1 MTLEGEELQHMRATW
16 KRSAAALMA
25 LSVIAAACGDDDDD
39 DAGGAATATAEDT
52 GSAAAPATTAAE
64 ATSTE
69 ATTPGTTAAE
79 ASGSA
84 TGGSGE
90 SLMNGEISCDQQYAG
105 KTVEILSPARNN
117 ENDPNVEQDY
127 IDAYQPLVDCTGVE
141 ITWSGTDQFETEV
154 NVRLEGGNAPDVM
167 DFPQPG
173 LLAANAT
180 AGHLIPLPDD
190 IVAHVKN
197 DYIAGWDTFS
207 TVDGK
212 VYGVP
217 GRSNVKSMVWYSP
230 SAFADGGYEIPQSL
244 DELKALSDQIVADG
258 GTPWCIGA
266 ESGVA
271 TGWVLTDWMED
282 FMLRLQGEDVYD
294 QWVNHEIPFNDP
306 KVAEVAD
313 AVAAYVKNPEYL
325 GGENM
330 VKAIATTK
338 FQDGGLPILSG
349 DCYMHRQ
356 ANFFNGSW
364 PEGTNV
370 AEDGDVWFFYLPS
383 NADGP
388 KYMLT
393 AGDIYSAGN
402 DKPET
407 MDVIRYTGSPEYSV
421 AVSNS
426 RLEPSPNK
434 LVDTSA
440 ITDPYLKAVVDLQ
453 NSADV
458 ARFDASDLMP
468 GAVGSGT
475 LWTEITAW
483 VIGGDTKTFL
493 DNVEASWP
501 TS

>member
-1 MTLEGEELQHMRATW
+1 M
-16 KRSAAALMA
+16 LMA
-25 LSVIAAACGDDDDD
+25 LSVVVAACGDDDDD
-39 DAGGAATATAEDT
+39 DGGAASATATAEDT
-52 GSAAAPATTAAE
+52 AADTGGATPTTAA
-64 ATSTE
+64 A
-69 ATTPGTTAAE
+69 TPGTTAAE
-79 ASGSA
+79 ASESA
-84 TGGSGE
+84 ASGGE
-90 SLMNGEISCDQQYAG
+90 SLMNGESPCEQQHAG
-105 KTVEILSPARNN
+105 KKVEILSPARNN
-117 ENDPNVEQDY
+117 ENDPDVEQDY
-127 IDAYQPLVDCTGVE
+127 IDAYQPLIDCTGVE

-173 LLAANAT
+173 LLAANAK
-180 AGHLIPLPDD
+180 AGFLVPLPDD

-207 TVDGK
+207 TVDGQ

-230 SAFADGGYEIPQSL
+230 QMFADGGYEIPQSL
-244 DELKALSDQIVADG
+244 DDLKALSDQIVTDG
-258 GTPWCIGA
+258 GIPWCIGA

-306 KVAEVAD
+306 KVKEVAD
-313 AVAAYVKNPEYL
+313 AVGAYVKNPDYL

-383 NADGP
+383 NPGP

-468 GAVGSGT
+468 GAVGAGT

-483 VIGGDTKTFL
+483 VIGGDTDTFVN
-493 DNVEASWP
+493 NVEASWP

>member
-1 MTLEGEELQHMRATW
+1 
-16 KRSAAALMA
+16 MA
-25 LSVIAAACGDDDDD
+25 LSVVVAACGDDDDD
-39 DAGGAATATAEDT
+39 DGGAASATATAEDT
-52 GSAAAPATTAAE
+52 AADTAADTGGATPTTAA
-64 ATSTE
+64 A
-69 ATTPGTTAAE
+69 TPGTTAAE
-79 ASGSA
+79 ASESA
-84 TGGSGE
+84 ASGGE
-90 SLMNGEISCDQQYAG
+90 SLMNGEIPCEQQHAG
-105 KTVEILSPARNN
+105 KKVEILSPARNN
-117 ENDPNVEQDY
+117 ENDPDVEQDY
-127 IDAYQPLVDCTGVE
+127 IDAYQPLIDCTGVE

-173 LLAANAT
+173 LLAANAK
-180 AGHLIPLPDD
+180 AGFLVPLPDD

-207 TVDGK
+207 TVDGQ

-230 SAFADGGYEIPQSL
+230 QMFADGGYEIPQSL
-244 DELKALSDQIVADG
+244 DDLKALSDQIVTDG
-258 GTPWCIGA
+258 GIPWCIGA

-306 KVAEVAD
+306 KVKEVAD
-313 AVAAYVKNPEYL
+313 AVGAYVKNPDYL

-383 NADGP
+383 NPGP

-440 ITDPYLKAVVDLQ
+440 NTDPYLKAVVDLQ

-468 GAVGSGT
+468 GAVGAGT

-483 VIGGDTKTFL
+483 VIGGDTDTFVN
-493 DNVEASWP
+493 NVEASWP

>member
-1 MTLEGEELQHMRATW
+1 
-16 KRSAAALMA
+16 MA
-25 LSVIAAACGDDDDD
+25 LSVVAAACGDDDDN
-39 DAGGAATATAEDT
+39 A
-52 GSAAAPATTAAE
+52 SSATTAPSGGT
-64 ATSTE
+64 ATTAPA

-84 TGGSGE
+84 TGGTGD
-90 SLMNGEISCDQQYAG
+90 SLMNGEIKCEQQYAG
-105 KTVEILSPARNN
+105 KTVEILSPARNTD
-117 ENDPNVEQDY
+117 NDPNVEQDY
-127 IDAYQPLVDCTGVE
+127 IDAYQPLIDCTGVK

-173 LLAANAT
+173 LLAANAK
-180 AGHLIPLPDD
+180 AGYLVPLPDD

-197 DYIAGWDTFS
+197 DYLGGWDTFS

-230 SAFADGGYEIPQSL
+230 KMFSDGGYEIPQTL
-244 DELKALSDQIVADG
+244 DDLKALSDKIVTDG

-282 FMLRLQGEDVYD
+282 FMLRLEGEDVYD
-294 QWVNHEIPFNDP
+294 QWVKHEIPFNDP
-306 KVAEVAD
+306 KVKEVAD
-313 AVAAYVKNPEYL
+313 AVGSYVKNPDYL
-325 GGENM
+325 GGENN

-338 FQDGGLPILSG
+338 FQDGGLPILDG
-349 DCYMHRQ
+349 KCYMHRQ
-356 ANFFNGSW
+356 ANFYNGSW
-364 PEGTNV
+364 PEGTTV
-370 AEDGDVWFFYLPS
+370 APDGDVWFFYLPS
-383 NADGP
+383 NPGP

-407 MDVIRYTGSPEYSV
+407 MDVLRYTGSPEYSV
-421 AVSNS
+421 SVSNS
-426 RLEPSPNK
+426 RHEPSPNK
-434 LVDTSA
+434 LVDTNA

-453 NSADV
+453 NSADI
-458 ARFDASDLMP
+458 ARFDASDQMP

-483 VIGGDTKTFL
+483 VIGGDTDTFL
-493 DNVEASWP
+493 NNVEASWP
-501 TS
+501 KS